1 MEPRDDDWKLRLDW
15 LDTIINHTFRTASRE
30 AFGIRSHSFFQMLPG
45 LPCMRYE
52 ILFWFIT
59 RYFHQ

>member
-15 LDTIINHTFRTASRE
+15 LDTIINHTFRKAGRE
-30 AFGIRSHSFFQMLPG
+30 TFGIRSLFQMLRD